1 MADNYSDYE
10 DEEGVDEPVLSED
23 EEGEEDE
30 EFEVNPLTQELAAE
44 ALSLLCKIGNGLAHA
59 YVRLDIH
66 GKEITDVEM
75 LKTFIHLRYV
85 DVSQNKLKDISSVN
99 SLSHMLTL
107 KADKNLLKSA
117 KLNELPYLQQANFSS
132 NKIDNLE
139 GIEHEL
145 LETLNL
151 NSNEIAE
158 VVGLDPKKLAHL
170 STIELRNNKLKS
182 TAGLNLPA
190 LKKIYLGENKIETID
205 DIGRL
210 KHLSTLHLRDNKIK
224 TLDGFTENMEN
235 LQYLNL
241 RKNDIATFDEV
252 SKLKCL
258 PKLRALILRENPV
271 SHEDGYRIEVLVI
284 LRKLERL
291 DQDLYVEDERQEAEE
306 IYNQRMENEN
316 EQTGEEF
323 VIDDDDEA

>member
-1 MADNYSDYE
+1 MADYSDYE
-10 DEEGVDEPVLSED
+10 DEEGVEEPVLSED
-23 EEGEEDE
+23 EDEEGDE
-30 EFEVNPLTQELAAE
+30 EFENLPLTADLVAE
-44 ALSLLCKIGNGLAHA
+44 ALSLLCKTGNGLAHA

-66 GKEITDVEM
+66 GKDITDIDM

-85 DVSQNKLKDISSVN
+85 DISQNKLKDISSAN
-99 SLSHMLTL
+99 SLSHLLTL

-132 NKIDNLE
+132 NKIDTLE
-139 GIEHEL
+139 GIEHKL

-151 NSNEIAE
+151 NSNEVTE
-158 VVGLDPKKLAHL
+158 VVGLDPAKLTNL
-170 STIELRNNKLKS
+170 TTIELRSNKLTS

-190 LKKIYLGENKIETID
+190 LKKIYLGENKIETIV

-224 TLDGFTENMEN
+224 TLDGFTEEMEN

-271 SHEDGYRIEVLVI
+271 SHEDGCRIEVLVI

-291 DQDLYVEDERQEAEE
+291 DQDLYIEDERQEAEE

-323 VIDDDDEA
+323 VIDDEDEA